1 MVPKSHKL
9 LPPVV
14 TGLKSKE
21 VKLSHRLPGWECLG
35 PVFSMSIFN
44 SITWECP

>member
-14 TGLKSKE
+14 TGLEEQRGEAFSSSAR
-21 VKLSHRLPGWECLG
+21 VGMFGSCL
-35 PVFSMSIFN
+35 FYEHI
-44 SITWECP
+44 